1 MFGSGLM
8 GCVGTLGGWMGKFF
22 GARQRDFSQNA
33 LIGECMSDGESV
45 NDMTVDAVTFNSTS
59 YVHCVSKNDTDLAS
73 YHPSVY
79 ELIRLRQILA
89 EMCSIFETQLYRRS
103 PCCCDRFCPQSDDQ
117 HVCNSRINLSHWSLK
132 KRKYIQSLISRPPFP
147 VTSELRVPATG
158 SWDNNNNNH

>member
-1 MFGSGLM
+1 
-8 GCVGTLGGWMGKFF
+8 
-22 GARQRDFSQNA
+22 
-33 LIGECMSDGESV
+33 MSDGESV
-45 NDMTVDAVTFNSTS
+45 NDMTADAATFKSTS

-132 KRKYIQSLISRPPFP
+132 KKKINFQFFSTISSRWYQDLLFMSLLSFAFRQLAPGIIIIIITDGDLQQSSVNGPLQQFKW
-147 VTSELRVPATG
+147 LQFG
-158 SWDNNNNNH
+158 WG